1 MNREELN
8 HLVSLGEGQTLEFK
22 RSASEDFGREMV
34 AFANSMGGIIL
45 IGIDDNGQIVGVE
58 HPNRI
63 KGQIQSTARNLE
75 PPLRVQVESVDSVM
89 VVTVPQ
95 SSDSPHSSSGRF
107 YLREG
112 ASCQQMT
119 RTQIRE
125 YFFREGL
132 LLFDTMINTDF
143 DISKDLTR
151 KSYRVFAKIAG
162 IPSNLEMLDSL
173 RNLKLLTDKGM
184 TNAGAL
190 ILGRQGSRHIISATV
205 MCALFQGTNKTK
217 ILDQK
222 LFDGDVVSNYQNAL
236 LYLQS
241 HLNTE
246 YIITSVRT
254 NKLELPED
262 ALREAI
268 INAIAHRD
276 YRSPANI
283 QIFIFYDRV
292 EIHNPGGLVAG
303 LKLSDLGKRS
313 IPRNPLLFGMLYR
326 MDLVEHVGSG
336 LKRIRGAMKEYGLEV
351 PVIEADEHWFAI
363 TFKRNAALKGPK
375 NSIEKGHPIR
385 EKVREKVR
393 EKTREKIVAQLRMDS
408 MATTADLAAACRVSP
423 KTIEWNLAKLKEE
436 GTIKRV
442 GPDNGGHWE
451 VK

>member
-1 MNREELN
+1 MTREELN
-8 HLVSLGEGQTLEFK
+8 RLISLGEGQTLEFK

-45 IGIDDNGQIVGVE
+45 IGIDNNGLVVGVE
-58 HPNRI
+58 QPNRI

-75 PPLRVQVESVDSVM
+75 PPLRVQVETVDSVM

-119 RTQIRE
+119 RSQIRE

-132 LLFDTMINTDF
+132 LLFDTMINRDF

-151 KSYRVFAKIAG
+151 KSYQAFAKSAG
-162 IPSNLEMLDSL
+162 IPPNLDMLDSL

-190 ILGRQGSRHIISATV
+190 ILGRKGSRYLVSATV
-205 MCALFQGTNKTK
+205 MCALFQGTSKTK

-222 LFDGDVVSNYQNAL
+222 LFDGDVVSNYRNAM

-246 YIITSVRT
+246 YIITAVRT
-254 NKLELPED
+254 NKLELPEE

-303 LKLSDLGKRS
+303 LKIADLGKRS
-313 IPRNPLLFGMLYR
+313 VPRNPLLFGMLYR

-336 LKRIRGAMKEYGLEV
+336 LKRIRGAMKEYGLEA
-351 PVIEADEHWFAI
+351 PVIEADEHWFSV
-363 TFKRNAALKGPK
+363 TFMRMVNKERKVDESKIELAGTQKSNPKSNLKSNLKILHLLSRNP
-375 NSIEKGHPIR
+375 EM
-385 EKVREKVR
+385 
-393 EKTREKIVAQLRMDS
+393 TR
-408 MATTADLAAACRVSP
+408 ADLSEAIGLS
-423 KTIEWNLAKLKEE
+423 LE
-436 GTIKRV
+436 GVKKNIRLLRKQGRLRRT
-442 GPDNGGHWE
+442 GPSKGGHWE
-451 VK
+451 VQ

>member
-1 MNREELN
+1 MTREELN
-8 HLVSLGEGQTLEFK
+8 RLISLGEGQTLEFK

-34 AFANSMGGIIL
+34 AFANSIGGMIL
-45 IGIDDNGQIVGVE
+45 IGIDDNGTVVGVDQ
-58 HPNRI
+58 PNRI

-75 PPLRVQVESVDSVM
+75 PPLRVQVETVDSIM

-95 SSDSPHSSSGRF
+95 SSDSPHSSGGRF

-132 LLFDTMINTDF
+132 LLFDTMINPDF
-143 DISKDLTR
+143 DISKDLAR
-151 KSYRVFAKIAG
+151 KSYRAFAKVAG
-162 IPSNLEMLDSL
+162 IPSSLDMLDSL

-190 ILGRQGSRHIISATV
+190 ILGRQGSRYLISATV
-205 MCALFQGTNKTK
+205 MCVLFQGTTKTK

-222 LFDGDVVSNYQNAL
+222 LFDGDVVSNYRNAL

-246 YIITSVRT
+246 YIITAVRT
-254 NKLELPED
+254 NKLELPEE

-303 LKLSDLGKRS
+303 LKMADLGKRS
-313 IPRNPLLFGMLYR
+313 VPRNPLLFGMLYR

-351 PVIEADEHWFAI
+351 PVIEADEHWFSV
-363 TFKRNAALKGPK
+363 TFMRMLNKERKLDESK
-375 NSIEKGHPIR
+375 IE
-385 EKVREKVR
+385 
-393 EKTREKIVAQLRMDS
+393 
-408 MATTADLAAACRVSP
+408 LA
-423 KTIEWNLAKLKEE
+423 
-436 GTIKRV
+436 GTQ
-442 GPDNGGHWE
+442 
-451 VK
+451 